1 MKNVTNF
8 IFSFLLTALLFIFP
22 VLFVLS
28 IVLKWGLAVILIAGF
43 STIVAFFIT
52 MVLIGALLDCIFN
65 GD

>member
-8 IFSFLLTALLFIFP
+8 IFSFLLTALLFTIP

-28 IVLKWGLAVILIAGF
+28 IVLKWGLVTILIGGF
-43 STIVAFFIT
+43 STIVEFFYV

>member
-8 IFSFLLTALLFIFP
+8 ILSFLVTALLFTIP

-28 IVLKWGLAVILIAGF
+28 IVLKWGLVAILIGGF
-43 STIVAFFIT
+43 STVVAFFIA
-52 MVLIGALLDCIFN
+52 MVLIGALLDCVFN

>member
-8 IFSFLLTALLFIFP
+8 IFSFLLTALLFTLP

-28 IVLKWGLAVILIAGF
+28 IVLKWGLVTILIGGF